1 MVWRKILDGE
11 KSFENPG
18 KPRNEDSKNNRN
30 SRGFRPKFPM
40 FFVVCGEV
48 PCSSALQ
55 VVLFLRYKAGVGKVG
70 RTREVKRFTI
80 HSLSASP
87 GWGGVVWENLTS
99 AS

>member
-55 VVLFLRYKAGVGKVG
+55 VVLFLRWESRPNSGGE
-70 RTREVKRFTI
+70 TLH
-80 HSLSASP
+80 HSLTKRESRM
-87 GWGGVVWENLTS
+87 GGGVVWENLTS